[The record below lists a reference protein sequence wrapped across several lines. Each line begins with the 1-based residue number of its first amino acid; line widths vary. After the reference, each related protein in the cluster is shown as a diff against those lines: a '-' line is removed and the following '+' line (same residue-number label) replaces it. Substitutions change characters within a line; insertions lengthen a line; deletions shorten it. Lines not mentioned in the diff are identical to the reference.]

1 MTSDVNKNKEPDVV
15 PRDDIP
21 LPDSDILEVDS
32 PASLKRKIKRDCDS
46 RKKLE
51 QKLEESRIS
60 RQVQDYD
67 FDHLD

>member
-15 PRDDIP
+15 PRDDIL

-32 PASLKRKIKRDCDS
+32 PSSLKRKIKRDCDS

-51 QKLEESRIS
+51 QKLEESRLS
-60 RQVQDYD
+60 KQVQDYD